1 MQAQVRIA
9 EGTGSVQSQGQF
21 RSHAGPQPHP
31 KFYGDNTFQIALNK
45 RADAYFARTG
55 LRRRDC
61 AGMYAKTA
69 LLLAATVA
77 AYVALVFFTTSWWV
91 GVPLAVVLGLCMAG
105 IGMNVQHDGSHQAY
119 SSRGWVNKLMSLT
132 LELIGGSS
140 YIWHY
145 QHGVL
150 HHTWVN
156 VAGHDSDI
164 DVGIFGRLSPHQ
176 RRRSFHRFQHLY
188 MWPLYGLMAVRWH
201 LFADFYDV
209 IVGKVGGHPIP
220 RPRGWDLV
228 VFVLGKV
235 YLFAVAF
242 VVPMMFHPWW
252 VVLAFYG
259 IVTVVV
265 GVVLSVVFQLAHA
278 VDSAEF
284 VVADEETNRIENAWA
299 IHQAESTVDFA
310 RQSKM
315 AAFLLGGLNYQVE
328 HHLFPRICHVHFP
341 ALSKE
346 VEATCKEFG
355 VRYNDH
361 GSFWQGVASH
371 YRWLREM
378 GRPEV
383 VPRGVPAAG

>member
-1 MQAQVRIA
+1 
-9 EGTGSVQSQGQF
+9 
-21 RSHAGPQPHP
+21 
-31 KFYGDNTFQIALNK
+31 
-45 RADAYFARTG
+45 
-55 LRRRDC
+55 
-61 AGMYAKTA
+61 
-69 LLLAATVA
+69 
-77 AYVALVFFTTSWWV
+77 
-91 GVPLAVVLGLCMAG
+91 
-105 IGMNVQHDGSHQAY
+105 
-119 SSRGWVNKLMSLT
+119 
-132 LELIGGSS
+132 
-140 YIWHY
+140 
-145 QHGVL
+145 
-150 HHTWVN
+150 
-156 VAGHDSDI
+156 
-164 DVGIFGRLSPHQ
+164 
-176 RRRSFHRFQHLY
+176 

-235 YLFAVAF
+235 YFFAVAF

-341 ALSKE
+341 ALSRE